1 MANYAIMRC
10 AKIKTMGCVAS
21 ALQHCYRERETPNA
35 DDARTAE
42 NEHRFAASA
51 DEAMGRLREQLP
63 DKYRKDAVL
72 AVEYVFTASP
82 EWFQENPGLDGLLF
96 DQSVAWLTEKYGADR
111 IITATVHRDEATPHL
126 SAFVVPLTQD
136 GRLSAKEF
144 IGGRDKMRADQT
156 SYAEKVKYLDLERG
170 IEGSKAKHQS
180 VQKFYTG
187 LNRIEG
193 NHIIIRP
200 EVLAPRKTGLLS
212 KEKPEQIAS
221 RLEDE
226 YNELLATTFS
236 DAAQM
241 RSATL
246 RREELEKTSKALT
259 KSLKET
265 QERLRAS
272 EERAARA
279 EAPMKGLTKEQVSQV
294 NRLTDRM
301 RDENRER
308 RNEQQRAHLRD
319 RNKDSGWER

>member
-82 EWFQENPGLDGLLF
+82 EWFRENPGLDGLLF

-156 SYAEKVKYLDLERG
+156 SYAEKVKALDLERG

-187 LNRIEG
+187 LNKAVG
-193 NHIIIRP
+193 SHITVRP
-200 EVLAPRKTGLLS
+200 ENLEPQKTGLFS
-212 KEKPEQIAS
+212 KEKPAQVAQRLTAEINDLLEATFNKAS
-221 RLEDE
+221 QAHSEAR
-226 YNELLATTFS
+226 
-236 DAAQM
+236 
-241 RSATL
+241 
-246 RREELEKTSKALT
+246 RREELEKTSKSLT

-272 EERAARA
+272 EERVARA
-279 EAPMKGLTKEQVSQV
+279 EALMKGLTKEQVSQV

-319 RNKDSGWER
+319 RNKNSGWER